1 MISVSW
7 LKKRQAYWAR
17 LDSLLGEIKRHGLH
31 SLGRNELRELGLL
44 YRQTATDLAAV
55 RGDSSSVQQA
65 RYLNQLLGRAHNQL
79 YAGQKKTVG
88 GVFRFFCDE
97 YPLVFRRFLPY
108 TLTAAAI
115 FALGALAGTF
125 LTLSNPDFMR
135 EVLGPHMVSTIEQ
148 HKMWTDSIVS
158 VKPQESSHIMT
169 NNMTVSFLTFAAGI
183 TAGIGTLYLL
193 FFNGVILGVISV
205 ACGLNQMSVPL
216 WSFVAP
222 HGVLELPAIFI
233 AGGAGLQVAQALL
246 FPGPISRRDSLASG
260 GSEAVR
266 LLVGVIPMLVVA
278 GTVEAFF
285 SPSSVPV
292 PLTVA
297 PLAMAIPINM
307 RKRPRKTPM
316 PNEAPASTLELPS
329 LPGIPSEPTITN

>member
-7 LKKRQAYWAR
+7 LKRRQPYWSR
-17 LDSLLGEIKRHGLH
+17 LESLLGEIKQHGLQ

-44 YRQTATDLAAV
+44 YRQTATDLAAL

-65 RYLNQLLGRAHNQL
+65 RHLNQLLGRAHNQL

-88 GVFRFFCDE
+88 GVVQFFRDE
-97 YPLVFRRFLPY
+97 YPQVFRRFLPY
-108 TLTAAAI
+108 TLTATGI
-115 FALGALAGTF
+115 FAAGALAGLF

-135 EVLGPHMVSTIEQ
+135 SFLGSHMIETIEK

-158 VKPQESSHIMT
+158 VRPQESSFIMT

-183 TAGIGTLYLL
+183 TAGIGTLYML
-193 FFNGVILGVISV
+193 FFNGVMLGVIGV

-233 AGGAGLQVAQALL
+233 AGGAGLRIAQALL
-246 FPGPISRRDSLASG
+246 FPGTLSRRDSLAVG
-260 GSEAVR
+260 GAEAAR
-266 LLVGVIPMLVVA
+266 LLVGVIPMLIVA
-278 GTVEAFF
+278 GTIEGFF
-285 SPSSVPV
+285 SPSSVPASLKFLLAAALFTTFV
-292 PLTVA
+292 LYLSRGFRSRKPRSGFALSLTS
-297 PLAMAIPINM
+297 I
-307 RKRPRKTPM
+307 
-316 PNEAPASTLELPS
+316 
-329 LPGIPSEPTITN
+329 G